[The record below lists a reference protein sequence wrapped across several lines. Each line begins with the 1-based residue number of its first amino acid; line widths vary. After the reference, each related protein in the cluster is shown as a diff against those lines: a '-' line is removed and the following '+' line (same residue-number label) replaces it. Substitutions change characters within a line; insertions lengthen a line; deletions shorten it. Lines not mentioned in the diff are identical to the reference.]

1 MIFHGDNIPSPKP
14 LFKKDLLSKELK
26 KGVRRIM
33 LGSNYN
39 GLYIDISPTGL
50 TFNGYYE
57 DGDERGVLYANVRYP
72 VEIEWSE
79 FDRIKLVCEQDA
91 KPKRKSKPKKAG
103 QAPYLID
110 DKPDKDYLDGLPIVT
125 MNKKKYFLDPDRRE
139 RRLVDDPTK
148 VYQY

>member
-1 MIFHGDNIPSPKP
+1 MTFPGNSIPSPKP
-14 LFKKDLLSKELK
+14 LFNKDLLSKELK

-39 GLYIDISPTGL
+39 GLCVDISPTAL
-50 TFNGYYE
+50 TINGYYE
-57 DGDERGVLYANVRYP
+57 DGDNRGVLYGNVRHP
-72 VEIEWSE
+72 IEIEWSE
-79 FDRIKLVCEQDA
+79 FDRIKLICEQDA
-91 KPKRKSKPKKAG
+91 KPKRKSKPKEAG

-110 DKPDKDYLDGLPIVT
+110 DKPDEDYLDGLPIVT

-139 RRLVDDPTK
+139 RRLVSDPTK